1 MYLLYYRFPIVSQK
15 IHGLQMILPNAS
27 LSGTCLMDFQY
38 TVNEFNKKLV
48 IQIECLAKVES
59 LIE

>member
-38 TVNEFNKKLV
+38 TVNEFNKNLEFKENV
-48 IQIECLAKVES
+48 
-59 LIE
+59 